1 MSVVISLLNAP
12 AVKQG
17 TKNAIGIVALG
28 MGGIGLYELCSKK
41 RFSRGFSALCAR
53 ISLVMTGMTT
63 PLGVWLI
70 ASVTHWLFSD
80 FQLEKLFGPS
90 AVFEVNPWYPRH
102 VVSLMG
108 VVFAL
113 PAALQAIISTDCFY
127 LQPLALL
134 SILISRPFLHQANR
148 IAQSLFKG

>member
-1 MSVVISLLNAP
+1 MSVVISILNSP

-53 ISLVMTGMTT
+53 ISLVMTGMIT
-63 PLGVWLI
+63 PLGVRLI
-70 ASVTHWLFSD
+70 ASVAHRFFSD
-80 FQLEKLFGPS
+80 FQLEKLFGPNV
-90 AVFEVNPWYPRH
+90 AFEINPWHPRH
-102 VVSLMG
+102 VVSLLG

-113 PAALQAIISTDCFY
+113 PAALQAITSTDSSY
-127 LQPLALL
+127 LERLALL

-148 IAQSLFKG
+148 IAHGLFKG